1 MADDD
6 QIVIEEDLDMAVVDA
21 EEIEKMRAAEQK
33 KNRVME
39 LIKEEGLDKDPEFM
53 EEVLQAFD
61 GILEIQKGE
70 E

>member
-1 MADDD
+1 MADDF
-6 QIVIEEDLDMAVVDA
+6 VLEEDLDMAVVDA

-70 E
+70 K

>member
-6 QIVIEEDLDMAVVDA
+6 FVLEEDLDMAVVDA

>member
-1 MADDD
+1 MTDE
-6 QIVIEEDLDMAVVDA
+6 QIVLEEDLDMAVVDA

-39 LIKEEGLDKDPEFM
+39 LIKEKGLDKDPEFM

-70 E
+70 

>member
-1 MADDD
+1 MSDD
-6 QIVIEEDLDMAVVDA
+6 QIVIEEDLDLQVVDA
-21 EEIEKMRAAEQK
+21 DEIEKLKAAEQK
-33 KNRVME
+33 KERVME

-53 EEVLQAFD
+53 QEVLQAFD

>member
-6 QIVIEEDLDMAVVDA
+6 QIVIEEDIDMAVVDA

-39 LIKEEGLDKDPEFM
+39 LIKGEGLDKDPEFM

-61 GILEIQKGE
+61 GILEIQK
-70 E
+70 

>member
-6 QIVIEEDLDMAVVDA
+6 FVLEEDLDMAVVDA

-70 E
+70 K

>member
-1 MADDD
+1 M
-6 QIVIEEDLDMAVVDA
+6 IEEDLDLQVVDA
-21 EEIEKMRAAEQK
+21 DEIEKLKAAEQK
-33 KNRVME
+33 KERVME

-53 EEVLQAFD
+53 QEVLQAFD

>member
-1 MADDD
+1 MTDE
-6 QIVIEEDLDMAVVDA
+6 QVVLEEDLDLAVVDA

-53 EEVLQAFD
+53 QEVLEAFD

>member
-6 QIVIEEDLDMAVVDA
+6 FVLEEDLDMAVVDA

-61 GILEIQKGE
+61 
-70 E
+70 